1 MMQTESHA
9 PGAGLPFMDEKTQR
23 ETRYSRQI
31 MLPEFGESGQA
42 KLSESSALI
51 VGVGGL
57 GSTLAT
63 LLCAAGIG
71 RLVLADGDRV
81 SLSNLQRQIL
91 YRTDQIGLYKS
102 ACAEETLRRL
112 NPEVVI
118 ESHCRFMDETNACK
132 IAEGCQIVLDGCDNP
147 QARYLMN
154 DLCVGFGIPY
164 VYGSISGFQGQVS
177 VFNRTKGS
185 ATYRCLFPQ
194 PESQGKTGAIPEET
208 EGTPNAGIRRLPG
221 LPSGVLG
228 PLPSLIASIQANE
241 CLKILSGCG
250 PCLDNELFLFDMQT
264 LQARHIG
271 LQPSESGREASLK
284 SFSRFCPHSFFQKPA
299 RKTS

>member
-42 KLSESSALI
+42 KLSKSSALI

-164 VYGSISGFQGQVS
+164 VYGSIEGFRGQVS
-177 VFNRTKGS
+177 VFDGDKGKRY
-185 ATYRCLFPQ
+185 AQLFPDRATLSSRHAV
-194 PESQGKTGAIPEET
+194 PAGVIGP
-208 EGTPNAGIRRLPG
+208 TP
-221 LPSGVLG
+221 GVIG
-228 PLPSLIASIQANE
+228 SIEAAEVIKLIT
-241 CLKILSGCG
+241 GCG
-250 PCLDNELFLFDMQT
+250 EPLYNRLFTIDLLTMESYTLD
-264 LQARHIG
+264 I
-271 LQPSESGREASLK
+271 
-284 SFSRFCPHSFFQKPA
+284 
-299 RKTS
+299 